1 MRVVGSSPGRVKSFY
16 APNFEKVGSIL
27 LSACPCVCVSVCAFV
42 RPFKKK
48 IQARVLKFHI
58 WIPHQKI
65 AYPYFFSCP
74 NYLPLPS
81 YEGLKVQICNH
92 DISKT
97 ITARSFKL
105 GQLIEDDE

>member
-1 MRVVGSSPGRVKSFY
+1 MMPDPSVHARGGGGGGGGAGARGQNLVFLHTHFFY

-27 LSACPCVCVSVCAFV
+27 VSACAFV
-42 RPFKKK
+42 HSFVRLSGQNR

-65 AYPYFFSCP
+65 AYPYFFSCL

-81 YEGLKVQICNH
+81 Y
-92 DISKT
+92 
-97 ITARSFKL
+97 APFKS
-105 GQLIEDDE
+105 